1 MLPSTINKK
10 KAKRKNKKLRNIFTK
25 SNYVIDLCNS
35 FFFHVFCSIIFHNV
49 PYLSGTKT
57 GGNIVRTVHTVTPPP
72 ITATFVWRHLVVII
86 IIINCQQPVNT
97 ISIQLISIRFAVLD
111 NKSKKSQTTKTGL
124 ASCPHIVSHNHES

>member
-35 FFFHVFCSIIFHNV
+35 FFYHVFCSIIFHNV

-111 NKSKKSQTTKTGL
+111 NKSKNPKPQKQGWHPAPTS
-124 ASCPHIVSHNHES
+124 